1 MKIYYK
7 FDVGILSYNCNDLCR
22 YCTINQVSKKDL
34 HVVKSKYYFISILV
48 ILSTILSYIGYERYQ
63 YNVVL
68 PFYSQELLL
77 SEATQERNKPLINE
91 LFRLGE
97 IVGDLKEV
105 KSSTI
110 DNTEQKE
117 AHILLSKICR
127 DSCLPVRCR
136 LDPGLGHACRVNCP
150 TRKIRFCITTLKPL
164 KANS

>member
-7 FDVGILSYNCNDLCR
+7 FDVGILSYNCNDLYK
-22 YCTINQVSKKDL
+22 YCTINHIPKKDPA
-34 HVVKSKYYFISILV
+34 VVKSKYYFISILV
-48 ILSTILSYIGYERYQ
+48 ILATILSYMGYERYQ
-63 YNVVL
+63 HNVVL
-68 PFYSQELLL
+68 PVYSKERLL

-105 KSSTI
+105 KSATI
-110 DNTEQKE
+110 DNKEQRD

-136 LDPGLGHACRVNCP
+136 LDPGMGHACRVNCP

-164 KANS
+164 NN